1 MHEMAAPFG
10 MDATIS
16 PQLHH
21 SSSNGS
27 MAPPASTT
35 PISGLQSPPGSSAP
49 SSPTPEDARRALD
62 TLLNFFQQAPS
73 GLVDQNDYMTVL
85 KLTEKLRLQHAPLPG
100 GLHRIAE
107 QDGEHSAPKME
118 QSMSAG
124 C

>member
-1 MHEMAAPFG
+1 
-10 MDATIS
+10 
-16 PQLHH
+16 
-21 SSSNGS
+21 
-27 MAPPASTT
+27 MAPPASNT

-62 TLLNFFQQAPS
+62 TLLNWFQQAPS

-85 KLTEKLRLQHAPLPG
+85 KLTEKLRLQSHATLPG